1 MTATYKTISKYNF
14 IAFCKD
20 TIPSV
25 KNFEV
30 KLKKFEKSGVEI
42 DYFPEKKKVGKR
54 DRFWTQNLFTAA
66 DMVSYGCIL
75 CRYPNAIQSV
85 TINFNG
91 NFFATEHVC
100 NVRVFSTIQEYEEK
114 FAHSF
119 LKKHNRWNN
128 SVLNQHG
135 SNISRNCWRSF
146 CAVYS

>member
-1 MTATYKTISKYNF
+1 MTATYKTISKNNF

-42 DYFPEKKKVGKR
+42 DYFADKKKVGKR

-100 NVRVFSTIQEYEEK
+100 NVRVSSTIQEYEEK
-114 FAHSF
+114 FAHSTVDIVTF
-119 LKKHNRWNN
+119 SKQIIAKLTCNYLIIGK
-128 SVLNQHG
+128 
-135 SNISRNCWRSF
+135 
-146 CAVYS
+146 

>member
-1 MTATYKTISKYNF
+1 MTATYKTISKHNF

-42 DYFPEKKKVGKR
+42 DYFPDKKKVGKR
-54 DRFWTQNLFTAA
+54 DRFWTQNLFTVA

-75 CRYPNAIQSV
+75 SRYPNAIQSV

-91 NFFATEHVC
+91 NFFATEKVC
-100 NVRVFSTIQEYEEK
+100 NIRVSSKIQEYEEK
-114 FAHSF
+114 FAHST
-119 LKKHNRWNN
+119 
-128 SVLNQHG
+128 V
-135 SNISRNCWRSF
+135 NIFTFSKQIV
-146 CAVYS
+146 AMI